1 MACGRGVG
9 SAPVIFWGLCPVLA
23 VWNTLPSIPGRGVS
37 WRMGSHLVTGQ
48 SLKPGG
54 QGPYGLLMVLPCLL
68 LTLILK
74 SSELEIGFR
83 RKLSVGESDTLVC
96 HGIFFLPATA
106 VVRLMGRRMTQ

>member
-1 MACGRGVG
+1 
-9 SAPVIFWGLCPVLA
+9 
-23 VWNTLPSIPGRGVS
+23 
-37 WRMGSHLVTGQ
+37 MGSHLVTGQ